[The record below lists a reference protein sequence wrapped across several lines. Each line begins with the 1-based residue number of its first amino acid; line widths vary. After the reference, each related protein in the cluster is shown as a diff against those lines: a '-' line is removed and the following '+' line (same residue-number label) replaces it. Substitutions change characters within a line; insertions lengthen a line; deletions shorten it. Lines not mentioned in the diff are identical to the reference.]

1 MMVELYWKELKKNG
15 DHSLYNLDNNPV
27 MKILEFGPKK
37 ED

>member
-1 MMVELYWKELKKNG
+1 MVELYWKELKKNG